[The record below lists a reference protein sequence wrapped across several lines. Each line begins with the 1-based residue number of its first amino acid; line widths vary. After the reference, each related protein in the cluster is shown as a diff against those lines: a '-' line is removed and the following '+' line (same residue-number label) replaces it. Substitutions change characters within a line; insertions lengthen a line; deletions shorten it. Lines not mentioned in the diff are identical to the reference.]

1 MDWGPEIAGG
11 PTKTAG
17 SGGNRV
23 FTHAGWGEAG
33 VRALKEGPLHYATK
47 TGAALAVA
55 LLLAIPGTGTAQVD
69 GTFSVEARGG
79 MAIPVGTM
87 DDLTNW
93 SGTAGGT
100 LAWHFNPYWAIRGDV
115 DWMHLRAGD
124 NDLAFNGYASP
135 PMDLLYFGGGIE
147 VNFAKPKYQDV
158 PLTFIMNLG
167 AGVTQMSVD
176 SGWMTNPP
184 HPAGEFDGSYLTF
197 KGGGQVGWQFS
208 PLINAFVSVQGYMIL
223 VDEEDT
229 LVFADPVAGIE
240 TFQTAFV
247 IPVTAGIRL
256 TF

>member
-23 FTHAGWGEAG
+23 ITQAGWGEAG

-47 TGAALAVA
+47 TGAALAAA
-55 LLLAIPGTGTAQVD
+55 LLLAIPGTGIAQVD

-79 MAIPVGTM
+79 AAIPVGTL
-87 DDLTNW
+87 DDLTDW

-100 LAWHFNPYWAIRGDV
+100 LVWHFNPYWAIRGDV
-115 DWMHLRAGD
+115 DWMHLRAGE
-124 NDLAFNGYASP
+124 NDLAFQGFASP

-158 PLTFIMNLG
+158 PFTFIANLG

-176 SGWMTNPP
+176 SGWLPS
-184 HPAGEFDGSYLTF
+184 HPASSFDGSYLTF

-208 PLINAFVSVQGYMIL
+208 PLINAFVSVQGFMIL
-223 VDEEDT
+223 LNEDDTSVFEDE
-229 LVFADPVAGIE
+229 LAGIDA
-240 TFQTAFV
+240 FQTAFV
-247 IPVTAGIRL
+247 IPITAGVRL